1 MFDSL
6 VSNKRFLKSFGYE
19 SKPDLCVYIDLFLQK
34 FVLKLDIQDDK
45 GKQKALR
52 TVSSLSG
59 IKSLFRLF
67 YVNVLSFFS
76 KERSNWKFARKNY
89 LCSHLLLLLLLIYWR
104 NILRIFTT
112 PASHVLIGLPG
123 NTDFIL

>member
-76 KERSNWKFARKNY
+76 KERSN
-89 LCSHLLLLLLLIYWR
+89 
-104 NILRIFTT
+104 
-112 PASHVLIGLPG
+112 
-123 NTDFIL
+123 